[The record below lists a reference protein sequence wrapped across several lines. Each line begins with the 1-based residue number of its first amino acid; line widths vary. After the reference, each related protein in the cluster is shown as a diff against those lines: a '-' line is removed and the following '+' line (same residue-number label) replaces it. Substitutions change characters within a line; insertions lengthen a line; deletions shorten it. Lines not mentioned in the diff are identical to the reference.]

1 MSNTKQLSAG
11 KLHYSFGQLNMSD
24 DWSHGGTSEFPTNFL
39 GNLNSTNHR
48 SLTAGQRHSLFLG
61 KIRSRQRKIAVKIQP
76 FYWSILPN
84 KIQTLQTNLL
94 PISPFQPARQR
105 IPHARPRWKHGK
117 RERDVHQLPHLDAV
131 VSGEVEQGVLEHASV
146 AGGEDEA
153 VAVEPVGVLG
163 VVAHDL
169 VVEDVSH
176 GRASH
181 GEPRVAGVGLLHGVD
196 GQEPDRVDRLL
207 EQLAGGGLALERL
220 DGGGAHDALAAGRG
234 RGERAAGRRRGA
246 QAAAGERAEAAEAEA
261 LGRGRRRGARARG
274 DGGVR
279 GGDGVRGHGWSAL
292 GACACLPGRGGDGEA
307 AVGAEG
313 RGYV

>member
-1 MSNTKQLSAG
+1 M
-11 KLHYSFGQLNMSD
+11 
-24 DWSHGGTSEFPTNFL
+24 
-39 GNLNSTNHR
+39 
-48 SLTAGQRHSLFLG
+48 
-61 KIRSRQRKIAVKIQP
+61 
-76 FYWSILPN
+76 
-84 KIQTLQTNLL
+84 
-94 PISPFQPARQR
+94 
-105 IPHARPRWKHGK
+105 
-117 RERDVHQLPHLDAV
+117 HQLPHLDAV

-234 RGERAAGRRRGA
+234 RGERASGRRRGA

-261 LGRGRRRGARARG
+261 LGRGRRRGAGRRGRARG

-292 GACACLPGRGGDGEA
+292 GVWRACRGEA
-307 AVGAEG
+307 EMARLQPEVMGGVMYRLRESGVRFGGTRWHQEG
-313 RGYV
+313 SS